1 MEQPNKTPLYRERL
15 LHIII
20 AGGAALLLL
29 AFVILRYEGFF
40 AMLRYLLETVRPLL
54 LGLLF
59 ASVLNRPFRRIES
72 DLLHLRRHKRFRV
85 SERCCR
91 ILALMA
97 TVLVAVL
104 ILTGI
109 LCVIVPQ
116 LSHSIGLLTEHSAFY
131 GENLR
136 QWLTANRLEFV
147 LEWLSGERAGRL
159 MEMAREYLP
168 TVLAKTY
175 DYTADFLGCVAD
187 IGIGAVFSVYL
198 LADSE
203 RLKAQAADIVAR
215 VVGKARQQRLAH
227 GTRMICMTF
236 ARFFSSQLTEAVILG
251 SLCYVGMLLFSFPY
265 PVLISVIIGLTNI
278 VPYVGPVIGTIP
290 CVVILLLVKP
300 DTALWF
306 LLFIIVLQQLESNLI
321 YPRIVGHSVGL
332 PPAWVLSAIVIG
344 GGLWGIAGL
353 LFGVPLTAVIYTVL
367 FDRKQDSATDDTM
380 PFRKKS

>member
-1 MEQPNKTPLYRERL
+1 MERQDKTPLYRERL

-20 AGGAALLLL
+20 VSGTVLLLL

-40 AMLRYLLETVRPLL
+40 AMLRYLLKTVRPLL
-54 LGLLF
+54 LGVLF
-59 ASVLNRPFRRIES
+59 ASILNRPFRRIET
-72 DLLHLRRHKRFRV
+72 DLLHLRKYKWCALTLPQCHV
-85 SERCCR
+85 
-91 ILALMA
+91 LALLI
-97 TVLVAVL
+97 TVLLTLL

-109 LCVIVPQ
+109 VCVILPQ
-116 LSHSIGLLTEHSAFY
+116 LSQSVGLLTEHSAFY

-136 QWLTANRLEFV
+136 QWLAANSPAFL
-147 LEWLSGERAGRL
+147 LEWLSGEQAGKL
-159 MEMAREYLP
+159 MEMAKEYLP

-175 DYTADFLGCVAD
+175 DYTAGFLGCVAD
-187 IGIGAVFSVYL
+187 VGIGAVFSVYL
-198 LADSE
+198 LADGK
-203 RLKAQAADIVAR
+203 RLKAQAADIVVR
-215 VVGKARQQRLAH
+215 VVGKARQRRLART
-227 GTRMICMTF
+227 TRMICMTF
-236 ARFFSSQLTEAVILG
+236 ARFFSSQLTEALILG

-278 VPYVGPVIGTIP
+278 VPYVGPVVGTVP
-290 CVVILLLVKP
+290 CVGILLLVKP

-353 LFGVPLTAVIYTVL
+353 LFGVPLTAVIYTLL
-367 FDRKQDSATDDTM
+367 FGDKEENAS
-380 PFRKKS
+380 